1 MHLISDER
9 ATVAGT
15 AIEIKN
21 LTKAFGAV
29 RAVDDLTFT
38 VRPGVVTGFLGP
50 NGSGKTTTLRMLL
63 GLVAPDSGSATIGGR
78 KYVDI
83 DRPASV
89 VGAALEAASF
99 HPGRSALDHLRVFAP
114 LAGVADQRCKD
125 VLEHVGLGPVS
136 DRKVGGFSLGMR
148 QRLGL
153 ATTLLGDPGVLVLD
167 EPSNG
172 LDPEG
177 IVWLRGFL
185 RHLAHDQGRTVLVS
199 SHVLGEVQAT
209 VDDVVVIAG
218 GRLVH
223 ESPLQDLVA
232 MAADRVKVVTPD
244 IDGFTRLA
252 QSRGW
257 QFEVVSGG
265 LHLIGAGPAEVG
277 AAAHAERL
285 EIHGLAGEGKGLEE
299 VFLELTDPNRSAVAA

>member
-1 MHLISDER
+1 
-9 ATVAGT
+9 
-15 AIEIKN
+15 
-21 LTKAFGAV
+21 
-29 RAVDDLTFT
+29 
-38 VRPGVVTGFLGP
+38 
-50 NGSGKTTTLRMLL
+50 
-63 GLVAPDSGSATIGGR
+63 
-78 KYVDI
+78 
-83 DRPASV
+83 
-89 VGAALEAASF
+89 
-99 HPGRSALDHLRVFAP
+99 
-114 LAGVADQRCKD
+114 
-125 VLEHVGLGPVS
+125 
-136 DRKVGGFSLGMR
+136 
-148 QRLGL
+148 
-153 ATTLLGDPGVLVLD
+153 GVLVLD

-244 IDGFTRLA
+244 VDGFTRLA
-252 QSRGW
+252 RARGW
-257 QFEVVSGG
+257 QFTLVSGG
-265 LHLIGAGPAEVG
+265 LELVGASPAEVG
-277 AAAHAERL
+277 AAAHTERL

-299 VFLELTDPNRSAVAA
+299 VFLQLTDPNRAAVAA